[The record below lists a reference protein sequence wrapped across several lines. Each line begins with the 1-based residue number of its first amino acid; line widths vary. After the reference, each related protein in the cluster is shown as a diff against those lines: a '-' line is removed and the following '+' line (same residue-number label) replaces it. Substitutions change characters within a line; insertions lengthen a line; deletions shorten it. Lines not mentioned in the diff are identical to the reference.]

1 LHRDSKIYVAG
12 GQTLLGKALLDEL
25 ESQGYGAVLGRFTD
39 GLNLTDPSQ
48 VDAYFATTRPEY
60 VFLVA
65 GKSGGIEANR
75 KYPAELMRDNLL
87 TECHILHSAFQH
99 RVRKLLYLASSCSY
113 PKLCPQ
119 PIKEEY
125 LLTGPLEPTN
135 EAYAVAK
142 IAGIKLCQAYRR
154 QYGAPFLCGVPAN
167 AFGPGDDFSEEDSH
181 VIPGLIRRMHEA
193 KQKGAPSFP
202 IWGTGAPRREFIY
215 SRDLAE
221 ACILVMDRYVEAEPI
236 NLGTGSDISIAELAG
251 LLKEIIGFQ
260 GEISFDPSRPDGM
273 PVKLLDS
280 CKLRTLNWNPRTSF
294 PTALRETYQWFLQSN
309 QEQDRGTRF
318 EVRGKKTATGKEPP
332 TADRRPQTAEGRERT
347 TDRRV

>member
-25 ESQGYGAVLGRFTD
+25 ESQRYGAVSGRFTD
-39 GLNLTDPSQ
+39 GLDLTDPSQ
-48 VDAYFATTRPEY
+48 VDAYFATTKPEY
-60 VFLVA
+60 VFLAA

-87 TECHILHSAFQH
+87 TECHILHSAFRH
-99 RVRKLLYLASSCSY
+99 GVNKLLYLGSSCSY

-119 PIKEEY
+119 PMKEEY
-125 LLTGPLEPTN
+125 LLTGLLEATN
-135 EAYAVAK
+135 EAYALAK

-154 QYGAPFLCGVPAN
+154 QYGAPFLCGIPGN
-167 AFGPGDDFSEEDSH
+167 AFGPGDDFSKEDSH

-193 KQKGAPSFP
+193 KQKGAPSLL

-221 ACILVMDRYVEAEPI
+221 ASILVMNKYEEAEPI
-236 NLGTGSDISIAELAG
+236 NLGTGSDISIAELAA
-251 LLKEIIGFQ
+251 LLKEIIGFK
-260 GEISFDPSRPDGM
+260 GGISFDPSKPDGM

-280 CKLRTLNWNPRTSF
+280 GKLRNLNWKPRASF
-294 PTALRETYQWFLQSN
+294 RKALEETYQWFLQSN
-309 QEQDRGTRF
+309 QEQD
-318 EVRGKKTATGKEPP
+318 
-332 TADRRPQTAEGRERT
+332 
-347 TDRRV
+347 